1 MTSSPAPSGF
11 AQRLVR
17 DWYAPALTALTA
29 SLVPLSWLFGALA
42 ALRRAQYR
50 RGWRRVERLPVPVI
64 VVGNITVG
72 GSGKTPLA
80 AALAEALRD
89 RGRRPGLVSRGYG
102 GRAHGPRPAEID
114 SDPAE
119 VGDEPLIL
127 AATGLP
133 VFVGRDRAAVGRALL
148 AAHPECDVLVCD
160 DGLQHYRLA
169 RDVEIAVVDQ
179 ARGTG
184 NGHLL
189 PAGPLREPPVR
200 LEAVDAVV
208 RLVSGDASHTRDGD
222 GRSTFITLVAQP
234 WRNLVDPS
242 RVAPAAPW
250 NGPGVYAL
258 AGIAHPQRF
267 FAALRA
273 QGIVATE
280 RAFADH
286 HPFTAR
292 DLALPGA
299 RVILM
304 TQKDAVKCTRFAD
317 ERCWFL
323 PVRATVDPALVD
335 LVLEKIGGS

>member
-1 MTSSPAPSGF
+1 MTSPPSSGF

-17 DWYAPALTALTA
+17 DWYAPRLTPVTA
-29 SLVPLSWLFGALA
+29 SLVPLSWAFGALA

-50 RGWRRVERLPVPVI
+50 RGWRQVERLPVPVI

-80 AALAEALRD
+80 AALAQALRD
-89 RGRRPGLVSRGYG
+89 RGRLVGLVSRGYG
-102 GRAHGPRPAEID
+102 GRTHGPRAVRVD
-114 SDPAE
+114 SDPDE

-133 VFVGRDRAAVGRALL
+133 VFVGRHRAAAGRALL
-148 AAHPECDVLVCD
+148 AAHPDCDTLVCD

-169 RDVEIAVVDQ
+169 RDVEIAVVDE

-189 PAGPLREPPVR
+189 PAGPLREPPAR
-200 LEAVDAVV
+200 LDTVDAVV
-208 RLVSGDASHTRDGD
+208 RLVSGDVSRTRDGD
-222 GRSTFITLVAQP
+222 GRRSFMTLAPQP

-242 RVAPAAPW
+242 RVADPAQW
-250 NGPGVYAL
+250 TGSGVYAI

-267 FAALRA
+267 FASVRA
-273 QGIVATE
+273 QGIVASAQ
-280 RAFADH
+280 AFADH
-286 HPFTAR
+286 HVFTPR

-299 RVILM
+299 TTILM

-323 PVRATVDPALVD
+323 PVRASVDPALVD